1 MKFET
6 MKNIIT
12 AIKNG
17 EKGFV
22 IKNSVFL
29 PFHCEIITIWIGKEM
44 SLLSAP
50 DLITDLADTEVLGL
64 REGEFYTNLIFRKWG
79 DLAKELGH
87 HKGHIILRAAEKGVD
102 IFRVE
107 NLHYIR
113 IGFHDHQKE
122 LSLEIIDNPFDL

>member
-1 MKFET
+1 MKSFIAT
-6 MKNIIT
+6 V
-12 AIKNG
+12 KNG

-44 SLLSAP
+44 SLLSVP
-50 DLITDLADTEVLGL
+50 ELITDLTDAEVLGV
-64 REGEFYTNLIFRKWG
+64 REGDFYTNLVFRKWS

-87 HKGHIILRAAEKGVD
+87 HKGHIILRAAEKGTD
-102 IFRVE
+102 IFQAE

-122 LSLEIIDNPFDL
+122 LSFEIIDNPYDL

>member
-1 MKFET
+1 MKSF
-6 MKNIIT
+6 IA
-12 AIKNG
+12 AIKNE

-50 DLITDLADTEVLGL
+50 DLITDVTDAEVLGV
-64 REGEFYTNLIFRKWG
+64 REGDFYTNLVFRKWS
-79 DLAKELGH
+79 DLPKELGH
-87 HKGHIILRAAEKGVD
+87 NKGHIILRAAEKGAD
-102 IFRVE
+102 IFKVE

-113 IGFHDHQKE
+113 IGFQDHKKE
-122 LSLEIIDNPFDL
+122 LSFEIIDNPYDL

>member
-1 MKFET
+1 MKSF
-6 MKNIIT
+6 IA
-12 AIKNG
+12 AIKNE

-50 DLITDLADTEVLGL
+50 DLITDVTDAEVLGV
-64 REGEFYTNLIFRKWG
+64 REGNFYTNLVFRKWS
-79 DLAKELGH
+79 DLPKELGH
-87 HKGHIILRAAEKGVD
+87 NKGHIILRAAEKGAD
-102 IFRVE
+102 IFKVE

-113 IGFHDHQKE
+113 IGFQDHKKE
-122 LSLEIIDNPFDL
+122 LSFEIIDNPYDL

>member
-1 MKFET
+1 MKSF
-6 MKNIIT
+6 IA
-12 AIKNG
+12 AIKNE

-50 DLITDLADTEVLGL
+50 DLITDVTDAEVLGV
-64 REGEFYTNLIFRKWG
+64 REGDFYTNLVFRKWN
-79 DLAKELGH
+79 DLSKELGH
-87 HKGHIILRAAEKGVD
+87 NKGHIILRAAEKGAD
-102 IFRVE
+102 IFKVE

-113 IGFHDHQKE
+113 IGFQDHKKE
-122 LSLEIIDNPFDL
+122 LSFEIIDNPYDL

>member
-1 MKFET
+1 MKSF
-6 MKNIIT
+6 IA
-12 AIKNG
+12 AINAE

-44 SLLSAP
+44 SLLSTP
-50 DLITDLADTEVLGL
+50 DLITDLTDAEVLGV
-64 REGEFYTNLIFRKWG
+64 REGDFYTNLVFRKWS

-87 HKGHIILRAAEKGVD
+87 HKGHIILRAAEKGAD
-102 IFRVE
+102 IFKVE

-113 IGFHDHQKE
+113 IGFQDHKKE
-122 LSLEIIDNPFDL
+122 LSLEIIDNPYDL

>member
-1 MKFET
+1 MKSF
-6 MKNIIT
+6 IA
-12 AIKNG
+12 AIKNE

-29 PFHCEIITIWIGKEM
+29 PFHCEIITIWLGKEM

-50 DLITDLADTEVLGL
+50 DLITDITDADVLGV
-64 REGEFYTNLIFRKWG
+64 REGDFYTNLVFRKWG

-87 HKGHIILRAAEKGVD
+87 HKGHVILRAAEKGAD
-102 IFRVE
+102 IFQAE

-122 LSLEIIDNPFDL
+122 LSLEIIDNPYDL

>member
-1 MKFET
+1 MKSF
-6 MKNIIT
+6 IA
-12 AIKNG
+12 AIKNE

-50 DLITDLADTEVLGL
+50 DLITDVTDAEVLGV
-64 REGEFYTNLIFRKWG
+64 REGDFYTNLVFRKWS
-79 DLAKELGH
+79 DLPKELGH
-87 HKGHIILRAAEKGVD
+87 HKGHIILRAAEKGAD
-102 IFRVE
+102 IFKVE

-113 IGFHDHQKE
+113 IGFQDHKKE
-122 LSLEIIDNPFDL
+122 LSFEIIDNPYDL

>member
-1 MKFET
+1 MKSF
-6 MKNIIT
+6 IA
-12 AIKNG
+12 AIKAE

-29 PFHCEIITIWIGKEM
+29 PFHCEIITIWLGKEM
-44 SLLSAP
+44 SLLSTP
-50 DLITDLADTEVLGL
+50 DLITDLTDAEVLGI
-64 REGEFYTNLIFRKWG
+64 REGDFYTNLVFRERS

-87 HKGHIILRAAEKGVD
+87 HKGHVILRAAEKGAD
-102 IFRVE
+102 IFQPE

-122 LSLEIIDNPFDL
+122 LSLELIDNPHDL

>member
-1 MKFET
+1 MKSF
-6 MKNIIT
+6 IA
-12 AIKNG
+12 AIKAE

-29 PFHCEIITIWIGKEM
+29 PFHCEIITIWLGKEM
-44 SLLSAP
+44 SLLSTP
-50 DLITDLADTEVLGL
+50 DLITDLTDAEVLGI
-64 REGEFYTNLIFRKWG
+64 REGDFYTNLVFRKRS

-87 HKGHIILRAAEKGVD
+87 HKGHVILRAAEKGAD
-102 IFRVE
+102 IFQPE

-122 LSLEIIDNPFDL
+122 LSLELIDNPHDL

>member
-1 MKFET
+1 MKSF
-6 MKNIIT
+6 IA
-12 AIKNG
+12 AIKNE

-50 DLITDLADTEVLGL
+50 DLITDVTDAEVLGV
-64 REGEFYTNLIFRKWG
+64 REGDFYTNLVFRKWN
-79 DLAKELGH
+79 DLSQELGH
-87 HKGHIILRAAEKGVD
+87 NKGHIILRAAEKGAD
-102 IFRVE
+102 IFKVE

-113 IGFHDHQKE
+113 IGFQDHKKE
-122 LSLEIIDNPFDL
+122 LSFEIIDNPYDL